1 MTLKIVALFIVTLV
15 ALIGA
20 GCAEKD
26 QSSGSKPVPGTVST
40 EKPGVKSNVVP
51 QTGYSLFHR
60 SCFTCH
66 GNEGNGFGSRRGPSL
81 KRQEYK
87 YGRTREAVMESIRNG
102 RPKGMPAYGK
112 FFTEEQLE
120 ALTSYVLS
128 LNRGKP

>member
-1 MTLKIVALFIVTLV
+1 MMIKFKILALFVVTLV
-15 ALIGA
+15 PLIIA
-20 GCAEKD
+20 GCSEKG
-26 QSSGSKPVPGTVST
+26 QSKGSTSGSGKMSSGKP
-40 EKPGVKSNVVP
+40 EAKSNVAP
-51 QTGYSLFHR
+51 QSGYSLFKS
-60 SCFTCH
+60 SCVMCH

-87 YGRTREAVMESIRNG
+87 YGRTRESVMESIRNG

-128 LNRGKP
+128 LN